1 MSELNYITEMLELK
15 KIILNFM
22 IIVITKKKLKEYL
35 LVIILWWNVYIYLLK
50 TLRKNRLLDIL
61 IGIWFI
67 MNLIFYILND

>member
-35 LVIILWWNVYIYLLK
+35 LVIIL
-50 TLRKNRLLDIL
+50 
-61 IGIWFI
+61 
-67 MNLIFYILND
+67 